1 MDAITLSFKN
11 VAGFSDDEFY
21 QFCLDN
27 VDLKLERTAT
37 GQIIIMP
44 NTGGKTGDLN
54 SELNFQLRGWNKQY
68 LLGKVFDSSTAFLLP
83 SGAVRSPDAAW
94 VRRDHWDSLTE
105 EQKTKF
111 PPLCPDFVI
120 ELRSESDSLNEVIKK
135 ITDEWLANGCRLAW
149 LIDPKEE
156 KTYVFESGR
165 EMEVI
170 SGFNQTLTAAD
181 LLPGFAL
188 DLTQLQS

>member
-27 VDLKLERTAT
+27 AELKLERTAT

-44 NTGGKTGDLN
+44 NTGGKTGRLN
-54 SELNFQLRGWNKQY
+54 ARLNYYLTGWNMQT
-68 LLGKVFDSSTAFLLP
+68 GAGESFDSSTAFLLP

-105 EQKTKF
+105 AQKTKF

-135 ITDEWLANGCRLAW
+135 ITDEWLANGCQLAW

-156 KTYVFESGR
+156 KVYIFESGSQ
-165 EMEVI
+165 MQVLT
-170 SGFNQTLTAAD
+170 GFDQTLTAVD

-188 DLTQLQS
+188 DLTQLKV